1 MNQMMFDYNANRCGR
16 VSARCREM
24 ARLVLVDGLSQSEVA
39 RRYGVKQPRVAYLVK
54 LVKDPPER
62 NRNLVR
68 IGGLVDADTADKVRA
83 VIAQAQLEKAAQAKA
98 DGLARA
104 AAEGEPTYAGSEIVS
119 PDDW

>member
-1 MNQMMFDYNANRCGR
+1 MEPMFFNYNANKCRLT
-16 VSARCREM
+16 ARCRDM

-68 IGGLVDADTADKVRA
+68 IGGLVDADTAAKVRA

-104 AAEGEPTYAGSEIVS
+104 SDAGEPTYAGSEIVS